1 MDGGARLPND
11 PGRHWNPR
19 WFVSIGEI
27 RTTKCAEPFFP
38 GVPST
43 YSDDTTGTAARQ
55 VSGTSKAIE
64 KSARRYLR
72 LRCQAIREPRPTT
85 PALLKLTLAE
95 SLGDRYCPVPRELDL
110 YGAVR

>member
-1 MDGGARLPND
+1 MPGPYRRGRDESKPPPSVRPFFSDDKNRSDAARYRGPGADVMDGGARLPND

-19 WFVSIGEI
+19 WFFSIGEI

-55 VSGTSKAIE
+55 VSG
-64 KSARRYLR
+64 
-72 LRCQAIREPRPTT
+72 
-85 PALLKLTLAE
+85 
-95 SLGDRYCPVPRELDL
+95 
-110 YGAVR
+110 